1 MEQASE
7 DRAGKHGQDRTGEGG
22 AAQDSTSRIVGYIL
36 LNLQVRV
43 ALGLAFSAVKEQGRE
58 SLVG

>member
-1 MEQASE
+1 MVIEYTAE
-7 DRAGKHGQDRTGEGG
+7 GLQDESG
-22 AAQDSTSRIVGYIL
+22 IVGYIL

-58 SLVG
+58 SLVV